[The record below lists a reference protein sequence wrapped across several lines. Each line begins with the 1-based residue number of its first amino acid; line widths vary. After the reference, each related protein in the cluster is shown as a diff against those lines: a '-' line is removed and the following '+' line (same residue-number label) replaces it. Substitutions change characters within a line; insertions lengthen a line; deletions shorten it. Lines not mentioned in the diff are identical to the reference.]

1 MGSNFELID
10 PEEVLGRT
18 VVTSTGET
26 GVVGGNASIGSISSG
41 GLY

>member
-1 MGSNFELID
+1 MGSNFELINPD
-10 PEEVLGRT
+10 EAYGRT
-18 VVTSTGET
+18 VITSTGET